1 MSLVGY
7 QSNVPKTQGGG
18 LVANTQREL
27 SVPPNHLNP
36 DLFHSPA
43 RNIYAVVNENIVIGK
58 DIRLRTRS
66 GAKEI
71 AGWQVSLPA
80 PLVKNPQ
87 GEYTGTLL
95 SREGKPFFYA
105 IDDDGRVFL
114 SGKFNSPEDEVI
126 LNINPYLAELPLKYR
141 SFLDREAPV
150 PAKRRVAKKEA
161 KL

>member
-1 MSLVGY
+1 MSIVGY
-7 QSNVPKTQGGG
+7 QSNVPKAQGGG
-18 LVANTQREL
+18 LIANTQREL
-27 SVPPNHLNP
+27 SVPPNHLNS

-43 RNIYAVVNENIVIGK
+43 RNIYAVINENIVIGK

-71 AGWQVSLPA
+71 AGWQLSLPA
-80 PLVKNPQ
+80 PLVKNQQ

-105 IDDDGRVFL
+105 IDDDGRVFM

-126 LNINPYLAELPLKYR
+126 LNVNPYVAELPLKFR
-141 SFLDREAPV
+141 SFPYCQAPI
-150 PAKRRVAKKEA
+150 PAKRAASAR
-161 KL
+161 